1 MKPSETKKNIINIVN
16 DYSQEFGIA
25 PQFVEKDYYVV
36 KVLSEICK
44 INYPDL
50 KIVFSGGTCL
60 SKAYHKIQR
69 FSEDID
75 FRIHTERL
83 FTRAEKKAFCNFIL
97 EALDNKECYHI
108 IPESIKKGNEN
119 NFFSFE
125 IEYEKLYEGSNLRPN
140 IKAEFTFENLLLP
153 STTCEISSFIGQF
166 INEEPI
172 SVNCIQP
179 IEVIANKFSALMWRV
194 YIKDRTKPLHTKEND
209 PTIVRHL
216 HDIAALEDLL
226 YIKEF
231 VELLQKSFDTDK
243 GRAGFDNNYILPE
256 FIKITFD
263 KLTEDKVYQ
272 KEYSDFVCSMSYAK
286 DSEVITFE
294 KALVG
299 FKNLYQFILA
309 NCNKANFF

>member
-1 MKPSETKKNIINIVN
+1 MKQSETKKNIINTVN

-36 KVLSEICK
+36 KVLSAISK

-75 FRIHTERL
+75 FRIHTDKH
-83 FTRAEKKAFCNFIL
+83 FTRSEKKNFCNFIL
-97 EALDNKECYHI
+97 TALDNKEDYHI

-125 IEYEKLYEGSNLRPN
+125 IEYEKLYEGANLRPN
-140 IKAEFTFENLLLP
+140 IKAEFTFENLILP
-153 STTCEISSFIGQF
+153 STNCEINAFIGKF
-166 INEEPI
+166 FNEEPVT
-172 SVNCIQP
+172 VNCIQP

-194 YIKDRTKPLHTKEND
+194 YIKDRTKLLHTREND

-226 YIKEF
+226 YTKEF
-231 VELLQKSFDTDK
+231 VELLQKSYEADK
-243 GRAGFDNNYILPE
+243 GRGGVDNNYTLTE
-256 FIKITFD
+256 FIKITLN
-263 KLTEDKVYQ
+263 KLSEDKVYK
-272 KEYSDFVCSMSYAK
+272 KEYSDFVGSMSYAEE
-286 DSEVITFE
+286 SEVITFE
-294 KALVG
+294 KALEN
-299 FKNLYQFILA
+299 FKELYLFINTYLI
-309 NCNKANFF
+309 K

>member
-1 MKPSETKKNIINIVN
+1 MKPSETKKNITVIIN

-36 KVLSEICK
+36 KVLSEISK
-44 INYPDL
+44 INYSDL

-60 SKAYHKIQR
+60 SKAYNKIQR

-75 FRIHTERL
+75 FRIHTNKS
-83 FTRAEKKAFCNFIL
+83 FTRAEKKVFCNFIL
-97 EALDNKECYHI
+97 EKLDNKEDYHI
-108 IPESIKKGNEN
+108 IQESIKKGNEN

-140 IKAEFTFENLLLP
+140 IKAEFTFENLILP
-153 STTCEISSFIGQF
+153 STECEISSFIDKF

-172 SVNCIQP
+172 NINCIQP

-194 YIKDRTKPLHTKEND
+194 YIKDRTKPLHSKEND

-216 HDIAALEDLL
+216 HDIAALEEML
-226 YIKEF
+226 YTKEF

-243 GRAGFDNNYILPE
+243 GRGGFDNNYTLSE
-256 FIKITFD
+256 FIKITLN

-272 KEYSDFVCSMSYAK
+272 KEYSDFVSSMSYAK
-286 DSEVITFE
+286 NSEVIIFE
-294 KALVG
+294 KAINK
-299 FKNLYQFILA
+299 FEKFYEFIKKN
-309 NCNKANFF
+309 N

>member
-16 DYSQEFGIA
+16 DYSREFGIA

-36 KVLSEICK
+36 MVLSEISK
-44 INYPDL
+44 INYPNL

-75 FRIHTERL
+75 FRIHTERP

-97 EALDNKECYHI
+97 EKLYNKEDYHI
-108 IPESIKKGNEN
+108 IPKSVKKGNEN

-140 IKAEFTFENLLLP
+140 IKAEFTFENLILP
-153 STTCEISSFIGQF
+153 STECEISSFIGKF

-172 SVNCIQP
+172 KVNCIQP

-194 YIKDRTKPLHTKEND
+194 YIKDRTKPLHSKEND

-216 HDIAALEDLL
+216 HDIAALEELL
-226 YIKEF
+226 YTNEF

-243 GRAGFDNNYILPE
+243 GRGGFDNNYTLPE
-256 FIKITFD
+256 FIKITLD
-263 KLTEDKVYQ
+263 KLTEDKVYK
-272 KEYSDFVCSMSYAK
+272 KEYSDFVSSMSYAK
-286 DSEVITFE
+286 DSEVVTFE
-294 KALVG
+294 KA
-299 FKNLYQFILA
+299 FKNFEKLYDFI
-309 NCNKANFF
+309 KKTTKT

>member
-1 MKPSETKKNIINIVN
+1 MKRSETKKNIINIVN

-36 KVLSEICK
+36 KVLSEISK

-75 FRIHTERL
+75 FRVHTDRQ
-83 FTRAEKKAFCNFIL
+83 FTRAEKKAFCSFIL
-97 EALDNKECYHI
+97 EKLDDKEDYHI
-108 IPESIKKGNEN
+108 IQDSIKKRNEN

-140 IKAEFTFENLLLP
+140 IKAEFTFENLILP
-153 STTCEISSFIGQF
+153 STEFEISSFIGKF

-172 SVNCIQP
+172 KINCIQP
-179 IEVIANKFSALMWRV
+179 IEVIANKFSALMWRI
-194 YIKDRTKPLHTKEND
+194 YIKDRTKPLHTREND

-226 YIKEF
+226 YTKEF

-243 GRAGFDNNYILPE
+243 GRGGFVNNYTLPE
-256 FIKITFD
+256 FIKITLD
-263 KLTEDKVYQ
+263 KLTEDKVYK
-272 KEYSDFVCSMSYAK
+272 KEYSDFVGSMCYTK
-286 DSEVITFE
+286 DSEIITLK
-294 KALVG
+294 KALEC
-299 FKNLYQFILA
+299 FKNIYNQIE
-309 NCNKANFF
+309 NNK

>member
-1 MKPSETKKNIINIVN
+1 MKQSETKKNIINIVN
-16 DYSQEFGIA
+16 DYSQEFCIA

-36 KVLSEICK
+36 KVLSEISK

-60 SKAYHKIQR
+60 SKAYNKIQR

-75 FRIHTERL
+75 FRVHSKRP
-83 FTRAEKKAFCNFIL
+83 FTRAEKKDFCNFIL
-97 EALDNKECYHI
+97 EALDNKDDYHI

-140 IKAEFTFENLLLP
+140 IKAEFTFENLILP
-153 STTCEISSFIGQF
+153 STTCEVSSFIGKF
-166 INEEPI
+166 INEVPI
-172 SVNCIQP
+172 SVDCIQP

-226 YIKEF
+226 YTNEF
-231 VELLQKSFDTDK
+231 VELLQKSYEADK
-243 GRAGFDNNYILPE
+243 GRGGFDNNYTLPE
-256 FIKITFD
+256 FIKITLD
-263 KLTEDKVYQ
+263 KLIEDNVYK
-272 KEYSDFVCSMSYAK
+272 KEYSDFVSSMSYAK

-294 KALVG
+294 KALINVR
-299 FKNLYQFILA
+299 NLYKFLS
-309 NCNKANFF
+309 K

>member
-1 MKPSETKKNIINIVN
+1 MKPSETKKNITNIVK
-16 DYSQEFGIA
+16 DYSQDFGIA
-25 PQFVEKDYYVV
+25 PHFVEKDYYVV
-36 KVLSEICK
+36 KVLSEISK

-75 FRIHTERL
+75 FRIHTEKP

-97 EALDNKECYHI
+97 DAFDNKEDYYI

-140 IKAEFTFENLLLP
+140 IKAEFTFENLILP
-153 STTCEISSFIGQF
+153 STICEISSFIGQF
-166 INEEPI
+166 INEESI

-194 YIKDRTKPLHTKEND
+194 YIKDRTKPLHSKEND

-216 HDIAALEDLL
+216 HDIAALGDLL
-226 YIKEF
+226 YTKEF
-231 VELLQKSFDTDK
+231 VELLQKSFDADK
-243 GRAGFDNNYILPE
+243 GRGGFDNNYTLPE
-256 FIKITFD
+256 FIEITLD
-263 KLTEDKVYQ
+263 KLTDDKVYQ
-272 KEYSDFVCSMSYAK
+272 KEYSDFVGSMCYAK
-286 DSEVITFE
+286 DSEIITFK
-294 KALVG
+294 KASKSFEELYNYV
-299 FKNLYQFILA
+299 KNSI
-309 NCNKANFF
+309 

>member
-36 KVLSEICK
+36 KVLSEISK

-75 FRIHTERL
+75 FRAHTERP
-83 FTRAEKKAFCNFIL
+83 FTRTEKKAFCNFIL
-97 EALDNKECYHI
+97 ETLDNKEDYHI
-108 IPESIKKGNEN
+108 IQESIKKGNEN

-153 STTCEISSFIGQF
+153 STTCEISSFIGKF
-166 INEEPI
+166 INEKPI
-172 SVNCIQP
+172 SINCIQP

-194 YIKDRTKPLHTKEND
+194 YIKDRTKPLHSKEND

-216 HDIAALEDLL
+216 HDIAALEELL
-226 YIKEF
+226 YTNEF

-243 GRAGFDNNYILPE
+243 GRGGFDNNYTLPE
-256 FIKITFD
+256 FIKITLD
-263 KLTEDKVYQ
+263 KLTEDKVYK
-272 KEYSDFVCSMSYAK
+272 KEYFDFVSSMSYAK

-294 KALVG
+294 KAIKSFEKLYD
-299 FKNLYQFILA
+299 FIKKN
-309 NCNKANFF
+309 N

>member
-36 KVLSEICK
+36 KVLSEISK

-50 KIVFSGGTCL
+50 KIIFSGGTCL

-75 FRIHTERL
+75 FRVHTERP

-97 EALDNKECYHI
+97 EKLDNKKDYHI
-108 IPESIKKGNEN
+108 IQKSIKKGNEN

-140 IKAEFTFENLLLP
+140 IKAEFTFENLILQ
-153 STTCEISSFIGQF
+153 STECKISSFISKF
-166 INEEPI
+166 INEESI
-172 SVNCIQP
+172 KVNCIQP

-194 YIKDRTKPLHTKEND
+194 YIKDRTKPLHSKEND

-226 YIKEF
+226 YTKDF
-231 VELLQKSFDTDK
+231 VELLQKSYEADK
-243 GRAGFDNNYILPE
+243 GRGGFDNNYTLSE
-256 FIKITFD
+256 FINITLQ
-263 KLTEDKVYQ
+263 KLTEDKVYK
-272 KEYSDFVCSMSYAK
+272 KEYSDFVGSMSYAK

-294 KALVG
+294 KAL
-299 FKNLYQFILA
+299 
-309 NCNKANFF
+309 NCFERMYDFAHL

>member
-1 MKPSETKKNIINIVN
+1 MKLSETKKNIINIVN

-36 KVLSEICK
+36 KVLSEISK

-50 KIVFSGGTCL
+50 KIIFSGGTCL

-75 FRIHTERL
+75 FRVHTESP
-83 FTRAEKKAFCNFIL
+83 FTRVEKKAFCKFIL
-97 EALDNKECYHI
+97 EKLDNKEDYHI
-108 IPESIKKGNEN
+108 IQESIKKGNEN

-140 IKAEFTFENLLLP
+140 IKAEFTFENLILP
-153 STTCEISSFIGQF
+153 STECEISSFIGKF

-172 SVNCIQP
+172 KVNCIQP

-194 YIKDRTKPLHTKEND
+194 FIKDRTKPLHSKEND

-216 HDIAALEDLL
+216 HDIAALEDIL
-226 YIKEF
+226 YTREF
-231 VELLQKSFDTDK
+231 FELLQKSFNADK
-243 GRAGFDNNYILPE
+243 GRGGFDNNYTLSE
-256 FIKITFD
+256 FIKITLN

-272 KEYSDFVCSMSYAK
+272 KEYSDFVGSMSYAK

-294 KALVG
+294 KSLVSIS
-299 FKNLYQFILA
+299 NLHHFII
-309 NCNKANFF
+309 

>member
-1 MKPSETKKNIINIVN
+1 MKPSETKKNITNIVN
-16 DYSQEFGIA
+16 NYSQEFGIA

-36 KVLSEICK
+36 KVLSEISK

-75 FRIHTERL
+75 FRVHTDRQ
-83 FTRAEKKAFCNFIL
+83 FTRAEKKAFCSFIL
-97 EALDNKECYHI
+97 EKLDDKEDYHI
-108 IPESIKKGNEN
+108 IQDSIKKRNEN

-140 IKAEFTFENLLLP
+140 IKAEFTFENLILP
-153 STTCEISSFIGQF
+153 STEFEISSFIGKF

-172 SVNCIQP
+172 KINCIQP
-179 IEVIANKFSALMWRV
+179 IEVIANKFSALMWRI
-194 YIKDRTKPLHTKEND
+194 YIKDRTKPLHTREND

-226 YIKEF
+226 YTKEF

-243 GRAGFDNNYILPE
+243 GRGGFVNNYTLPE
-256 FIKITFD
+256 FIKITLD
-263 KLTEDKVYQ
+263 KLTEDKVYK
-272 KEYSDFVCSMSYAK
+272 KEYSDFVGSMCYTK
-286 DSEVITFE
+286 DSEIITLK
-294 KALVG
+294 KALEC
-299 FKNLYQFILA
+299 FKNIYNQIE
-309 NCNKANFF
+309 NNK